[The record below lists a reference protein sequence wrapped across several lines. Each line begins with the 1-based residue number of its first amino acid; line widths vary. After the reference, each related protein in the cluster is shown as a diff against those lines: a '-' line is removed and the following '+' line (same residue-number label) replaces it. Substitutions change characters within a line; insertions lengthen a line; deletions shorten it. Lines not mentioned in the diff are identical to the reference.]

1 MSRSRFRGQRS
12 AVRNQYSVFSIQC
25 SVVGFVAL
33 VHVICV
39 VPVFAQ
45 QGRIIET
52 RETEATG
59 VPDYFEQVAAPG
71 AIWCTV
77 SERTN
82 LLIIG
87 HAPGM
92 DRHLTIF
99 KLDSA
104 GHVVTTI
111 PPATVTLP
119 LDPVLAQYDNVAV
132 AGVCHP
138 DLPLLYVLQDL
149 PNRHFAS
156 QAGLRLPSLTGSIAN
171 SVFEHLDRLLVYSFR
186 DGNIEKLQSVRA
198 DWLKFGSYGSGGDLA
213 QLVTLGLD
221 ATRGRLHMPLLINP
235 MQREKHQSA
244 HGFLALDD
252 AGLLIAKDGE
262 IVLAETINLTG
273 GGLSGIG
280 CAILPLDRVAW
291 GDGYGQVLIW
301 HRPDGQSQTLP
312 LGQSHACV
320 ISGHPT
326 MPIVYAIFAKN
337 RLHFVEFVEGH
348 PTLQPRFL
356 EMGNLLS
363 PPVPMAGRNLL
374 AVGRYDNVTLFGLDA
389 EGEITGE
396 FTSIRLKGTKFRA
409 VHYSPRFDRLYVA
422 ARLEP

>member
-1 MSRSRFRGQRS
+1 MRLIR
-12 AVRNQYSVFSIQC
+12 IITIC
-25 SVVGFVAL
+25 LAL
-33 VHVICV
+33 APLFCF
-39 VPVFAQ
+39 VPVLAQ

-186 DGNIEKLQSVRA
+186 DGNIEKLQSLRA

-221 ATRGRLHMPLLINP
+221 AARGRLHMPLLINP
-235 MQREKHQSA
+235 MQRDRHMSA

-252 AGLLIAKDGE
+252 AGLLIARDGE
-262 IVLAETINLTG
+262 IVPAETMNLIG
-273 GGLSGIG
+273 VGGLSGTG
-280 CAILPLDRVAW
+280 CAFLPLDRVAW
-291 GDGYGQVLIW
+291 GGGYGQILIW
-301 HRPDGQSQTLP
+301 HRPDGQSQNLQ
-312 LGQSHACV
+312 LGQAHACV

-326 MPIVYAIFAKN
+326 MPIVYAIFAER

-374 AVGRYDNVTLFGLDA
+374 AVGRHDNVTLFDLDD
-389 EGEITGE
+389 EGQLTGAS
-396 FTSIRLKGTKFRA
+396 TPIRLKGTKFTA
-409 VHYSPRFDRLYVA
+409 VHYSPHFDRLYMA
-422 ARLEP
+422 ATLEP

>member
-1 MSRSRFRGQRS
+1 MTSTRFTI
-12 AVRNQYSVFSIQC
+12 VSVL
-25 SVVGFVAL
+25 AL
-33 VHVICV
+33 ITAGLL
-39 VPVFAQ
+39 PVLAQ

-52 RETEATG
+52 HETEATG
-59 VPDYFEQVAAPG
+59 VPDYFEQVTAPG

-77 SERTN
+77 SECTN
-82 LLIIG
+82 LLIVG
-87 HAPGM
+87 HEPGM

-119 LDPVLAQYDNVAV
+119 LDPALAQYDNVAV

-149 PNRHFAS
+149 PNRHFVRE
-156 QAGLRLPSLTGSIAN
+156 GGNPLPSLTGSIAN

-221 ATRGRLHMPLLINP
+221 ATRGRLHVPLLINP
-235 MQREKHQSA
+235 MQREKHLSA

-262 IVLAETINLTG
+262 IVLAETINLIG
-273 GGLSGIG
+273 VGGLSGIG
-280 CAILPLDRVAW
+280 CTILPLDRVAW
-291 GDGYGQVLIW
+291 GGGWGQVLIW
-301 HRPDGQSQTLP
+301 HRPDGQAQILY

-337 RLHFVEFVEGH
+337 RLFFVEFVEGH

-356 EMGNLLS
+356 EAGNLLS

-374 AVGRYDNVTLFGLDA
+374 AVGRYDNVTLFNLDA
-389 EGEITGE
+389 KGQLTGDS
-396 FTSIRLKGTKFRA
+396 TPVRLKGTKFRA